1 MKKLYCFSRQEFNDF
16 CNDWTSENY
25 PEHSAFISIC
35 NTQGG
40 SDFMFVDEI
49 EHHFKTETENIINLD
64 FDDITEPESY
74 YNGKID
80 KGITEEDALRLAEFI
95 EKNIDNDFYVHC
107 EAGYSRSQG
116 VVRYILDVYG
126 EENFETRR
134 CNPCNTPNLF
144 VTAMLKRAYRKI
156 KNIEL

>member
-1 MKKLYCFSRQEFNDF
+1 MRK
-16 CNDWTSENY
+16 
-25 PEHSAFISIC
+25 
-35 NTQGG
+35 
-40 SDFMFVDEI
+40 
-49 EHHFKTETENIINLD
+49 
-64 FDDITEPESY
+64 
-74 YNGKID
+74 
-80 KGITEEDALRLAEFI
+80 LAEFI
-95 EKNIDNDFYVHC
+95 ENNINSDFYVHC

-134 CNPCNTPNLF
+134 CNPCRTPNLF